1 MDDAPDSHVLEL
13 VYIFSTVALL
23 SMGGAN
29 ALVPEF
35 HRQVVATRG
44 WMTGQEFAHLLALAQ
59 IAPGPNMLVVSL
71 IGFKVGGFAGLL
83 ASTGDLVVP
92 TGTLAL
98 FAGRGLTKLQKAWWL
113 DPVKAGL
120 APVVVGLMVASGT
133 IIARAANHDLAG
145 YVLTACTAA
154 FIYFTRRN
162 PLWAIA
168 AGALAGVIGA
178 RLGFY
183 TAG

>member
-1 MDDAPDSHVLEL
+1 MDKSGDSHILEL
-13 VYIFSTVALL
+13 AYIFSTVALL

-35 HRQVVATRG
+35 HRQIVGIRG

-83 ASTGDLVVP
+83 ASTGGLVAP
-92 TGTLAL
+92 TATLAF
-98 FAGRGLTKLQKAWWL
+98 FAGRGLTKLQNAWWVG
-113 DPVKAGL
+113 PVKAGL
-120 APVVVGLMVASGT
+120 APVVVGLMFASGT
-133 IIARAANHDLAG
+133 IIARAANRELAG
-145 YVLTACTAA
+145 YVLTAGAVA

-168 AGALAGVIGA
+168 GGALAGVIGS
-178 RLGFY
+178 RLGIF
-183 TAG
+183 AVQ